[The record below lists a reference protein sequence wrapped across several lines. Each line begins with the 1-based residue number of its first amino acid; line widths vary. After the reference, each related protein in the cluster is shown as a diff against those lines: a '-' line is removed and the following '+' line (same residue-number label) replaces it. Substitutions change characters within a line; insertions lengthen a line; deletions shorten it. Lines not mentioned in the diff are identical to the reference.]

1 MIELIEG
8 TFWVNP
14 EQVVAV
20 KSIGK
25 DKCIIW
31 TAGQPATEGHIL
43 EYDAAEVVEAIE
55 DCYNDDEDIV
65 DEDAAAEEE

>member
-1 MIELIEG
+1 VIELIEG
-8 TFWVNP
+8 HWFNP
-14 EQVVAV
+14 DEIVSV
-20 KSIGK
+20 KSIAK
-25 DKCIIW
+25 DRCILW
-31 TAGQPATEGHIL
+31 TSGQPATEGHIL